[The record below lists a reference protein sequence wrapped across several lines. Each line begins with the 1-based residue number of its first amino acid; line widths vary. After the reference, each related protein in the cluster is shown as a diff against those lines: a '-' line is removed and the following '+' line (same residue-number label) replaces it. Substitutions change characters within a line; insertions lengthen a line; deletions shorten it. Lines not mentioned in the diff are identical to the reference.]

1 MENIFETKSNRLI
14 GTNRSYEKYFQQ
26 SPKIRNNKYRPLSSK
41 PNLLTFVDTNIYN
54 NDFIIKG
61 TNLPKQMK
69 RLSNEELIKIIGP
82 TNKKAG
88 NVNKNK
94 KKILKNFLGDKK
106 IKIKTDINNEE
117 NTKENTNNNNIRQIN
132 KFKKLKLDINE
143 SNSVKNEILNKK
155 KNNIFKTKRE
165 KDKYLPKGYL
175 QYENYLLNNNN
186 MKKERIYNTKELKQ
200 KSYES
205 DIFFF
210 RPKTEKEAQ
219 KITHKE
225 KARNYNI
232 KLGSDIFNS
241 KSDLIN
247 LMKSGE
253 LYLFRKNRNPFSTES
268 NSFWSSKVSTQT
280 YMNYP
285 SVEYNILN
293 PSIKNNTKTRT
304 KIYKESLDNN
314 QMNPIYR
321 QKSIGT
327 FYDITKVGM
336 NRNKTYQKLY
346 EENKKVFCRSDNV
359 CTSQYDTYQN
369 YKGLVPKPFLT
380 QVNKH
385 VYI

>member
-1 MENIFETKSNRLI
+1 MENIFENKSNRLI
-14 GTNRSYEKYFQQ
+14 GTNRSYDKYFQQ

-41 PNLLTFVDTNIYN
+41 PRLLTFVDKNIYN
-54 NDFIIKG
+54 NDYITKG

-69 RLSNEELIKIIGP
+69 RLSNEELRSIIGA

-88 NVNKNK
+88 NVNRNK

-106 IKIKTDINNEE
+106 IKIKTDINNDDD
-117 NTKENTNNNNIRQIN
+117 KKDNNIRQIN
-132 KFKKLKLDINE
+132 KFKRLKLDINE
-143 SNSVKNEILNKK
+143 SNSIKTEIKKK
-155 KNNIFKTKRE
+155 KNNIFNTRKE
-165 KDKYLPKGYL
+165 KDKNLPKGYL

-186 MKKERIYNTKELKQ
+186 MKKERIFNTKEIKQ

-210 RPKTEKEAQ
+210 RAKTEKEAQ
-219 KITHKE
+219 KITNKE
-225 KARNYNI
+225 KARYYNV
-232 KLGSDIFNS
+232 KLGSDIFNE
-241 KSDLIN
+241 KGDLNN

-253 LYLFRKNRNPFSTES
+253 LYLFKKNRNPFSTES

-293 PSIKNNTKTRT
+293 PNIKNNTKTRE
-304 KIYKESLDNN
+304 KIYKESLEHN
-314 QMNPIYR
+314 QMNPIYK

-346 EENKKVFCRSDNV
+346 EENNKVFYRSDNI
-359 CTSQYDTYQN
+359 CTSLYDSYKNYQ
-369 YKGLVPKPFLT
+369 GIVPKPFLT
-380 QVNKH
+380 QVNKN